1 MKFVMKTKPKKSE
14 RNAGAVALACCGLSQ
29 ERIAARLGMKDR
41 TAVAHW
47 KSGKFR
53 PRKAM
58 REKIHA
64 EFGIDPKLWD
74 LAPEPK
80 PKARKGASR
89 IPGTDELRAP
99 KQSTLAALMKSIEVT
114 VDYLEANRDEP
125 AIDRVNAILMA
136 SRALLH
142 AHRLSGAQTEVT
154 MRAVLNSQ
162 HWRAIERVMRD
173 TLAEKWP
180 DALAAIDA
188 VITKLYAEDTESV
201 FWNSPVREFGLD
213 GAPLLP
219 PQPLSRPQPQPAPR
233 RSRRGRSRDP
243 FAGANQ

>member
-1 MKFVMKTKPKKSE
+1 MTAKPPKSE
-14 RNAGAVALACCGLSQ
+14 RNAGAVALSCCGLSQ

-47 KSGKFR
+47 KSGEFR

-64 EFGIDPKLWD
+64 EFGIEPKLWD

-80 PKARKGASR
+80 PKARSGVSR

-99 KQSTLAALMKSIEVT
+99 KQSTPAALLSSIEVT
-114 VDYLEANRDEP
+114 IGYLEEHRDEP
-125 AIDRVNAILMA
+125 VLDRMNAILMA
-136 SRALLH
+136 SRAPLH
-142 AHRLSGAQTEVT
+142 AHRLSGAESQPT
-154 MRAVLNSQ
+154 MRAILNSS
-162 HWRAIERVMRD
+162 HWRAIERAIQSALSER
-173 TLAEKWP
+173 WP

-188 VITKLYAEDTESV
+188 LITKLYAEDADSV
-201 FWNSPVREFGLD
+201 IWNLPVREFALD

-219 PQPLSRPQPQPAPR
+219 PQPSRPQRQPSPR
-233 RSRRGRSRDP
+233 RSRRGRGVDSM
-243 FAGANQ
+243 GANQ